1 MTCNHAD
8 LSAGPR
14 EWLQAR
20 GEAPQERQ
28 AMEEAT
34 FEMLRLRLASTL
46 TPSLRPLFSLP
57 QYLYTLTVTDAEK
70 AEKLTQSLPPGL
82 ARKDL

>member
-1 MTCNHAD
+1 
-8 LSAGPR
+8 
-14 EWLQAR
+14 
-20 GEAPQERQ
+20 
-28 AMEEAT
+28 
-34 FEMLRLRLASTL
+34 MLRLRLASTL